1 MAQMPFS
8 PPADDVTVGI
18 LQHIFGPIIDVL
30 VKGQDP
36 NTVAAASNLLAT
48 LFSFFNS
55 GILVVGSIIVS
66 YVASMGAINTAND
79 GEAMGKAW
87 STVWTPV
94 RIVAGGAV
102 LLPSVSGYSFI
113 QMLVLM
119 ISLWSIGFATGM
131 YKLGMTL
138 GVLKPD
144 GIVATS
150 YQTGTYFGLRDFGKQ
165 YLAAAYCARAANTIY
180 ADAAGNPSVM
190 ANSAAADKQVTTGSR
205 TDYTFFIK
213 DRNAATNLGG
223 GAPIC
228 GTVTLTA
235 YTPSGTYSDTS
246 GTQAALDNMRAA
258 LMAQKLQAATGLM
271 LDIDN
276 WVNTM
281 PSDINQPGWT
291 NVQSSQFNSIVKN
304 REDQVAAAIA
314 NNAANSEGSV
324 NAGVTAFVNEMTKGG
339 WAMAGGWYQRVGLLH
354 TKLST
359 ITSEAVGAVTTP
371 SLAGL
376 PEDARAKLLKYSV
389 TTVAET
395 IAQKSEEAGNGYDA
409 STSVKPE
416 DLASMLPKDG
426 FSDVNVGALDADMS
440 TKATLLMNGMMQK
453 ATDFTIG
460 SGSGVDAVSRM
471 KMTGDLLSSYQA
483 MLWAAEF
490 SIKTAITGVRVV
502 SNGLGVTKLAGVDLH
517 GMATDIWDW
526 ALAVPIPI
534 IAKLAQYVGYLAY
547 YFGVAIPSLPYTI
560 FMLTVVGWVLGVVQ
574 TVIAAP
580 LWAVMHMRPSQT
592 FVGSEAQGYLLLLA
606 LFVRPALAVIGLFAA
621 FLVADPIVDYIA
633 KAFFAMR
640 GDVASSTGWVGVLAQ
655 FTQFFWW
662 YATFG
667 FVVGGVLTMVF
678 GLPQMLPD
686 KVLAWLNVGVHDL
699 GATSASNDM
708 RAAISRQGHASGKAA
723 LEQLAEGQSRGR
735 RGGASGQLPGDG
747 PSGGGPRSGGPRGGG
762 SGAAPIN
769 AGGQGVAPPLDAAEN
784 TGSTG
789 NQGVSSRSLSTTAQ
803 PSSGSSNAA
812 PLNAGSSPPTQESA
826 APQRRLKDKISDG
839 VGVAAGHAVLGAVDA
854 IKSGGQRGGEAMR
867 NGSGPVGGLVAGSI
881 AAAAGAAEALAR
893 TAPMVGREG
902 VAAFREGADARIS
915 ALKDT
920 SPSQSY
926 EAAQSADQP
935 ISAGEQRPN
944 KED

>member
-8 PPADDVTVGI
+8 PPQDDVTVGI
-18 LQHIFGPIIDVL
+18 LGHIFGPIIDVL
-30 VKGQDP
+30 VTGADP
-36 NTVAAASNLLAT
+36 NTVSAASSLLGT

-55 GILVVGSIIVS
+55 GVLVVGSIIVS
-66 YVASMGAINTAND
+66 YVAVMGAVNTAND

-102 LLPSVSGYSFI
+102 LLPSTSGYSFI

-119 ISLWSIGFATGM
+119 ISLWSIGFASGIN
-131 YKLGMTL
+131 KLGMTM
-138 GVLKPD
+138 GVFKPD
-144 GIVATS
+144 GIVSTS
-150 YQTGTYFGLRDFGKQ
+150 YQTGTYFGLRDFAKQ
-165 YLAAAYCARAANTIY
+165 YLAASYCARAANTIY

-190 ANSAAADKQVTTGSR
+190 ANSASADKQVVTGTR

-223 GAPIC
+223 GEPIC

-235 YTPSGTYSDTS
+235 YAPSGSYSDTS

-281 PSDINQPGWT
+281 PSDINQPGWE
-291 NVQSSQFNSIVKN
+291 NVQSAQFNTIVKN

-314 NNAANSEGSV
+314 NSVTTSEGSV
-324 NAGVTAFVNEMTKGG
+324 NVGVTAFVDEMTKGG
-339 WAMAGGWYQRVGLLH
+339 WAMAGGWYQRVGLLRS
-354 TKLST
+354 KVSA
-359 ITSEAVGAVTTP
+359 ITGESVGAATTP

-376 PEDARAKLLKYSV
+376 PDDARSKLLKYSV

-395 IAQKSEEAGNGYDA
+395 ISKKSEEAGKGYDG
-409 STSVKPE
+409 STAVKPQ
-416 DLASMLPKDG
+416 DIASMLPTDG
-426 FSDVNVGALDADMS
+426 NADINVGALDADMS
-440 TKATLLMNGMMQK
+440 TKATLLINGMMQK

-471 KMTGDLLSSYQA
+471 KMTGDLLYSYQA
-483 MLWAAEF
+483 MLWATEF
-490 SIKTAITGVRVV
+490 TIKTSITGVRVV
-502 SNGLGVTKLAGVDLH
+502 SNGLGVTKLAGVDMH
-517 GMATDIWDW
+517 GIVSDIWDW
-526 ALAVPIPI
+526 ALQVPVPI
-534 IAKLAQYVGYLAY
+534 IAKMAQYVGYLAY

-560 FMLTVVGWVLGVVQ
+560 FMITVVGWVLGVVQ

-580 LWAVMHMRPSQT
+580 LWAIMHMRPSQT
-592 FVGSEAQGYLLLLA
+592 FVGSEAQGYLLLMA

-621 FLVADPIVDYIA
+621 FLVADPLVDYTA

-640 GDVASSTGWVGVLAQ
+640 GDVAASTGWPGVLAQ
-655 FTQFFWW
+655 FWQFFAW

-667 FVVGGVLTMVF
+667 FLLGAVLTMVF

-699 GATSASNDM
+699 GATSATNEM
-708 RAAISRQGHASGKAA
+708 RAAVSRQGHASGKAA
-723 LEQLAEGQSRGR
+723 LERLAESQSRGG
-735 RGGASGQLPGDG
+735 RGGSRGQLPGDG
-747 PSGGGPRSGGPRGGG
+747 PSGGPSGGRPRGGG
-762 SGAAPIN
+762 STPVN
-769 AGGQGVAPPLDAAEN
+769 AGAQGVAPPLDAAESVGAN
-784 TGSTG
+784 GS
-789 NQGVSSRSLSTTAQ
+789 QGISSRSLTPTAQ
-803 PSSGSSNAA
+803 PSSGPSNAA
-812 PLNAGSSPPTQESA
+812 PLNAGSSPPTQESEA
-826 APQRRLKDKISDG
+826 RRRRLMDKISDG

-854 IKSGGQRGGEAMR
+854 AKSGGQRGGEAMR

-902 VAAFREGADARIS
+902 VAAFREGADARIA

-920 SPSQSY
+920 SPSPSD

>member
-8 PPADDVTVGI
+8 PPQDDVTVGI
-18 LQHIFGPIIDVL
+18 LGHIFGPIIDVL
-30 VKGQDP
+30 VTGADP
-36 NTVAAASNLLAT
+36 NTVSAASSLLGT

-55 GILVVGSIIVS
+55 GVLVVGSIIVS
-66 YVASMGAINTAND
+66 YVAVMGAVNTAND

-102 LLPSVSGYSFI
+102 LLPSTSGYSFI

-119 ISLWSIGFATGM
+119 ISLWSIGFASGIN
-131 YKLGMTL
+131 KLGMTM
-138 GVLKPD
+138 GVFKPD
-144 GIVATS
+144 GIVSTS
-150 YQTGTYFGLRDFGKQ
+150 YQTGTYFGLRDFAKQ
-165 YLAAAYCARAANTIY
+165 YLAASYCARAANTIY

-190 ANSAAADKQVTTGSR
+190 ANSASADKQVVTGTR

-223 GAPIC
+223 GEPIC

-235 YTPSGTYSDTS
+235 YAPSGSYSDTS

-281 PSDINQPGWT
+281 PSDINQPGWE
-291 NVQSSQFNSIVKN
+291 NVQSAQFNTIVKN

-314 NNAANSEGSV
+314 NSVTTSEGSV
-324 NAGVTAFVNEMTKGG
+324 NVGVTAFVDEMTKGG
-339 WAMAGGWYQRVGLLH
+339 WAMAGGWYQRVGLLRS
-354 TKLST
+354 KVSA
-359 ITSEAVGAVTTP
+359 ITGESVGAATTP

-376 PEDARAKLLKYSV
+376 PDDARSKLLKYSV

-395 IAQKSEEAGNGYDA
+395 ISKKSEEAGKGYDG
-409 STSVKPE
+409 STAVKPQ
-416 DLASMLPKDG
+416 DIASMLPTDG
-426 FSDVNVGALDADMS
+426 NADINVGALDADMS
-440 TKATLLMNGMMQK
+440 TKATLLINGMMQK

-471 KMTGDLLSSYQA
+471 KMTGDLLYSYQA
-483 MLWAAEF
+483 MLWATEF
-490 SIKTAITGVRVV
+490 TIKTSITGVRVV
-502 SNGLGVTKLAGVDLH
+502 SNGLGVTKLAGVDMH
-517 GMATDIWDW
+517 GIVSDIWDW
-526 ALAVPIPI
+526 ALQVPVPI
-534 IAKLAQYVGYLAY
+534 IAKMAQYVGYLAY

-560 FMLTVVGWVLGVVQ
+560 FMITVVGWVLGVVQ

-580 LWAVMHMRPSQT
+580 LWAIMHMRPSQT
-592 FVGSEAQGYLLLLA
+592 FVGSEAQGYLLLMA

-621 FLVADPIVDYIA
+621 FLVADPLVDYTA

-640 GDVASSTGWVGVLAQ
+640 GDVAASTGWPGVLAQ
-655 FTQFFWW
+655 FWQFFAW

-667 FVVGGVLTMVF
+667 FLLGAVLTMVF

-699 GATSASNDM
+699 GATSATNEM
-708 RAAISRQGHASGKAA
+708 RAAVSRQGHASGKAA
-723 LEQLAEGQSRGR
+723 LERLAESQSRGG
-735 RGGASGQLPGDG
+735 RGGSRGQLPGDG
-747 PSGGGPRSGGPRGGG
+747 PSGGPSGGRPRGGG
-762 SGAAPIN
+762 STPVN
-769 AGGQGVAPPLDAAEN
+769 AGAQGVAPPLDAAESVGAN
-784 TGSTG
+784 GS
-789 NQGVSSRSLSTTAQ
+789 QGISSRSLTPTAQ
-803 PSSGSSNAA
+803 PSSGPSNAA
-812 PLNAGSSPPTQESA
+812 PLNAGSSPPTQESE
-826 APQRRLKDKISDG
+826 APRRRLMDKISDG

-854 IKSGGQRGGEAMR
+854 AKSGGQRGGEAMR

-902 VAAFREGADARIS
+902 VAAFREGADARIA

-920 SPSQSY
+920 SPSPSD